1 MRHLKHVVLKAS
13 MRFLA
18 CRFSLKHKHRC
29 RFLNSLCVFLNAR
42 HLNCVIHVAD
52 FFSTL
57 RHSQLHCNTQS
68 DCVNLPSIESILQ
81 TTHKT
86 TRASI
91 QA

>member
-1 MRHLKHVVLKAS
+1 MRHLAHVVLKAS
-13 MRFLA
+13 MRILA
-18 CRFSLKHKHRC
+18 C
-29 RFLNSLCVFLNAR
+29 RFLNSHCVSLNAR

-57 RHSQLHCNTQS
+57 RHSQLHCDTQS

-91 QA
+91 QP